1 MTKNAEKALDDIY
14 GGPPA
19 DFIKGRDV
27 LAKELKG
34 RGKDDEAARVKS
46 LRKPSKAAAVLNA
59 LALSEP
65 KEVKRYLGLA
75 DKLRKATA
83 GKVNAERMRAL
94 AREEGELLEELVTE
108 AGKLGEGGSA
118 ATLDRVRETLQAA
131 QVDDQ
136 LRKRVLAGRGG
147 REERAASVGLEN
159 LAAPPVA
166 ARRKAPGGKTKA
178 AAPRS
183 DELAREH
190 RADAKARKRR
200 ADVKAELQAAEAD
213 AREAAREVAKAK
225 SALAKAER
233 TRAAADAK
241 VERAQAKLERLS

>member
-14 GGPPA
+14 RGPPA
-19 DFIKGRDV
+19 DFVKGRDA

-34 RGKDDEAARVKS
+34 RGEDGEAARVKS
-46 LRKPSKAAAVLNA
+46 LRKPSAAAAALNT
-59 LALSEP
+59 LALSVP

-83 GKVNAERMRAL
+83 GKVDVERMRSL
-94 AREEGELLEELVTE
+94 AREEGELLEELVTKTGELE
-108 AGKLGEGGSA
+108 AGASDV
-118 ATLDRVRETLQAA
+118 TLDRVRETLQAA

-136 LRKRVLAGRGG
+136 LRERVLAGRVE

-166 ARRKAPGGKTKA
+166 ARRKGSGGKTKA

-183 DELAREH
+183 DELTREH
-190 RADAKARKRR
+190 RDAEKARKRR
-200 ADVKAELQAAEAD
+200 ADAKAELKAAEAE
-213 AREAAREVAKAK
+213 ARRAAREFAKAE

-233 TRAAADAK
+233 ARAAADGK
-241 VERAQAKLERLS
+241 VERAQLRLERVS